1 MDTGSNPVRLKG
13 RFWSSSILNKT
24 QQYYMNKNNLTNLE
38 MLYIIYCKKITGF
51 MIDPLCAIV
60 AYYIVD
66 NPLDSPFLTSF
77 VYMCVY
83 IIFRIPLMIYYNDV

>member
-1 MDTGSNPVRLKG
+1 M
-13 RFWSSSILNKT
+13 
-24 QQYYMNKNNLTNLE
+24 
-38 MLYIIYCKKITGF
+38 ITGF

-60 AYYIVD
+60 VYYIVD
-66 NPLDSPFLTSF
+66 NPLDSPFLTAF

>member
-1 MDTGSNPVRLKG
+1 MDTGSNPVKLKG
-13 RFWSSSILNKT
+13 RFWSSSTLNKT

-60 AYYIVD
+60 VYYIVD
-66 NPLDSPFLTSF
+66 NPLDYPFLASF